1 MVEAGLE
8 PSEPEGGDDAHEGA
22 RGEGDGGADHHV
34 GHGAHG
40 HAAGEGRAGHVHDVD
55 SVAAEI
61 SRNATSCECFGLSFY
76 EHAGTTLRLPPSRES
91 DLLSEECRDDEG
103 GGG

>member
-55 SVAAEI
+55 SVAAGI
-61 SRNATSCECFGLSFY
+61 SRNPTTCECFGLSLY
-76 EHAGTTLRLPPSRES
+76 EQARLRPPPSRES

>member
-8 PSEPEGGDDAHEGA
+8 PPEPEGGDDAHEGA
-22 RGEGDGGADHHV
+22 RREGDGGADHHV

-61 SRNATSCECFGLSFY
+61 SRNVRKFRNL
-76 EHAGTTLRLPPSRES
+76 
-91 DLLSEECRDDEG
+91 
-103 GGG
+103 